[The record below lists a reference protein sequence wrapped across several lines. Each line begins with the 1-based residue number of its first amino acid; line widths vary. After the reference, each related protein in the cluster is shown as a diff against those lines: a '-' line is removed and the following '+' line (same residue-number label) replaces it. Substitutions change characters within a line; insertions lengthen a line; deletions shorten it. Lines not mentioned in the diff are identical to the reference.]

1 MHAAYGRG
9 SVFLLG
15 LILWTTSCLR
25 DDQEYRRREKGVSS
39 NWHNRE
45 QHRFDIA
52 AYIQTNPQG
61 HHSVISTIAL
71 LYFFKYSSQAI

>member
-39 NWHNRE
+39 KLA
-45 QHRFDIA
+45 QQGA
-52 AYIQTNPQG
+52 AQI
-61 HHSVISTIAL
+61 
-71 LYFFKYSSQAI
+71 